1 MTVNPIT
8 SSGRN
13 PLQVPTRQNNG
24 QENISTAT
32 ATATATDDM
41 QKLQKRGRLK
51 KFSLA
56 YEATSLRTQILGL
69 IQDSIERS
77 DLGPLLLNA
86 VSALASNS
94 YLLKIE
100 EETLLKQNGLLDT
113 RPRKG

>member
-8 SSGRN
+8 SSGTN

-24 QENISTAT
+24 QENIS
-32 ATATATDDM
+32 TATATDDM

>member
-13 PLQVPTRQNNG
+13 PLRVPTRQNND
-24 QENISTAT
+24 QENIP
-32 ATATATDDM
+32 TATATDDM

>member
-24 QENISTAT
+24 QENIST